1 MKVTH
6 FNKGYT
12 IHATEHEM
20 AVLRAIWKHVN
31 WDELKAD
38 LSKPQHHAMRRRMSG
53 GFLLRT
59 DVDRR
64 SDNTIDKVIRSGH
77 YEGLKNAKW
86 KG

>member
-31 WDELKAD
+31 WDALKAD
-38 LSKPQHHAMRRRMSG
+38 LSKPQHHAMRRRTNRG
-53 GFLLRT
+53 LLLRT
-59 DVDRR
+59 DE
-64 SDNTIDKVIRSGH
+64 DKRSGRARERQYDGPH
-77 YEGLKNAKW
+77 NDQ
-86 KG
+86 